1 MITSSTS
8 RIVTLIGCCAM
19 TAGMGFLIF
28 SLQPFGLRWPTF
40 VGVAATLV
48 VLQVGR
54 RPRSLPRDSPP
65 SNMRGP
71 RQSIR
76 VLGRRLLSALCL
88 IWLCLIA
95 WAEASPGR
103 VVQPPPR
110 QPEEIRVVTW
120 NILRGCD
127 GGPPWLRGDW
137 SSRKPAL
144 ATALEA
150 VQPDILCVQEA
161 LPGQLCFLE
170 QTLPNHHRVGAGRD
184 DGKDKG
190 EHCAIFFD
198 RRRFEKL
205 ADGTFWLEE
214 PTDQPASWRL
224 SGPKRICTWV
234 SLHDQSS
241 GGTFRVCN
249 THLYL
254 TEPSRQRAARL
265 ILDHL
270 RRFEPAEPIVLAG
283 DFNAT
288 ESAPSRRLF
297 TLAGLESTAEL
308 ARVSA
313 GPTYQFYGIQLR
325 GLDEILADSRW
336 IVHAHLV
343 LDVKPDNRFPSDH
356 FGVMADLILDDAQ
369 GAMK

>member
-1 MITSSTS
+1 MQINETRITSWVS
-8 RIVTLIGCCAM
+8 RIVTLIVCCAM

-88 IWLCLIA
+88 TWLCLIA

-103 VVQPPPR
+103 VLQPPPR
-110 QPEEIRVVTW
+110 QAEEIRVVTW
-120 NILRGCD
+120 NILRGRD

-137 SSRKPAL
+137 SSRRPAL

-170 QTLPNHHRVGAGRD
+170 QTLPNHHRAGVGRD
-184 DGKDKG
+184 DGRAGG
-190 EHCAIFFD
+190 EHCAIFFESD
-198 RRRFEKL
+198 RFAKL
-205 ADGTFWLEE
+205 DEATFWLEE
-214 PTDQPASWRL
+214 PSDQPCGVAAL
-224 SGPKRICTWV
+224 
-234 SLHDQSS
+234 
-241 GGTFRVCN
+241 GTQ
-249 THLYL
+249 THLHL
-254 TEPSRQRAARL
+254 GPSARSPHRPHIPGLQHSPLSHRGEPPARGPADPGAPRSIRSRRAA
-265 ILDHL
+265 
-270 RRFEPAEPIVLAG
+270 
-283 DFNAT
+283 
-288 ESAPSRRLF
+288 
-297 TLAGLESTAEL
+297 L
-308 ARVSA
+308 ARGRFQRYGEFPRAA
-313 GPTYQFYGIQLR
+313 GCLPWPG
-325 GLDEILADSRW
+325 
-336 IVHAHLV
+336 
-343 LDVKPDNRFPSDH
+343 
-356 FGVMADLILDDAQ
+356 
-369 GAMK
+369 